1 LLDAELSPA
10 EPVGMTPT
18 ANPYIPDS
26 PYAWRRLALSLLFGT
41 ISGVGMWAI
50 VVVMPAV
57 QAEFGIQR
65 ASATIPYTAMML
77 GFAFGTIVLGRMAD
91 RTGIV
96 VPILI
101 AGSCLGAGF
110 VLAGLSPNLTAFTIA
125 HGLLIGVGAGTGFAP
140 LMADISHWFVKRRGF
155 AVVVVA
161 AGNYLAGAIWPLLMN
176 LTMPSMGWRGTYIAI
191 GIFVAATLIP
201 LSLLMRRR
209 PSAQTYAEA
218 QVATDAARANLGMSP
233 GMLQILLAI
242 AGFGCCMAMAM
253 PQVHI
258 VAYCADLGYGVARGA
273 EMLSLML
280 FLGIISRISSGIVA
294 DKIGGAATLLIGSV
308 MQGLALALYLFF
320 DGLSSLYLISG
331 IFGLFQGGIVP
342 MYAVICREFLPPK
355 EAGSRIGVV
364 VSATIAGMAV
374 GGYLSGVIYDHT
386 LSYRMAFLHGLL
398 WNAVNLLVVG
408 WLVWRGHQA
417 MKDASVISGRA

>member
-1 LLDAELSPA
+1 MSTEPA
-10 EPVGMTPT
+10 EIYT
-18 ANPYIPDS
+18 PDS
-26 PYAWRRLALSLLFGT
+26 PYAWRRLALSLLIGT

-57 QAEFGIQR
+57 QAEFGIAR
-65 ASATIPYTAMML
+65 ASATLPYTAMMA

-96 VPILI
+96 IPVLI
-101 AGSCLGAGF
+101 AGGGLGAGF
-110 VLAGLSPNLTAFTIA
+110 VLAGLSPDLMTFTAA

-161 AGNYLAGAIWPLLMN
+161 AGNYLAGSIWPLVMN
-176 LTMPSMGWRGTYIAI
+176 LAMPQIGWRGTYIAI
-191 GIFVAATLIP
+191 GVFVAC
-201 LSLLMRRR
+201 SLLPLAFLLRHR
-209 PSAQTYAEA
+209 PSARTMAAAEM
-218 QVATDAARANLGMSP
+218 ATDAARANLGMSP
-233 GMLQILLAI
+233 AALQGLLTI

-258 VAYCADLGYGVARGA
+258 VSYCADLGYGVARGA

-280 FLGIISRISSGIVA
+280 FLGIISRVSSGIVA
-294 DKIGGAATLLIGSV
+294 DRIGGPATLLVGSV

-355 EAGSRIGVV
+355 EAGGRIGIV

-374 GGYLSGVIYDHT
+374 GGYLSGVIYDLT

-408 WLVWRGHQA
+408 WLVWQRHHAIQA
-417 MKDASVISGRA
+417 SKISQPI